1 MYVLAHRWKMDQTET
16 NGHHL
21 GHLLGT
27 VDLDTEAVI
36 TWDTSAVTGCDFG
49 LYPVRADV
57 NSHQDQRQDL
67 YSPLVRNFFGL
78 VYILGTVSKP
88 QNYLTFEVR

>member
-1 MYVLAHRWKMDQTET
+1 MDQTET

-57 NSHQDQRQDL
+57 NSHQ
-67 YSPLVRNFFGL
+67 
-78 VYILGTVSKP
+78 
-88 QNYLTFEVR
+88 E